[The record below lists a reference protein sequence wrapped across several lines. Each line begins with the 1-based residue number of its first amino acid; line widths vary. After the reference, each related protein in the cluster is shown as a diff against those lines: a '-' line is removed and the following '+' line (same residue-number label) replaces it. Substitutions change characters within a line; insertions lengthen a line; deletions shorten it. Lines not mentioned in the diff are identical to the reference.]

1 MSRNLHTGE
10 TDQVL
15 AKMAALIGKPYQ
27 DPGLLSSP
35 KREPLR
41 QHAAVPR
48 SASASPLVYRESS
61 LHLHTI
67 GTNRLDQEQN
77 HSGLAAV
84 CLITCRGQA
93 LAAAAILGYP
103 EQPAKFFIIMASGE
117 TLRSKE
123 TLDESFLEVVA
134 GFIRFRFT
142 SVVDRVNR

>member
-41 QHAAVPR
+41 QHAAVSTR
-48 SASASPLVYRESS
+48 VEVHQHLNFCIGASV
-61 LHLHTI
+61 HLHTI

-93 LAAAAILGYP
+93 LAAAAILG
-103 EQPAKFFIIMASGE
+103 
-117 TLRSKE
+117 
-123 TLDESFLEVVA
+123 
-134 GFIRFRFT
+134 
-142 SVVDRVNR
+142 